1 MKTEKVI
8 VPLAVSAAVVI
19 AGIAAIVVTNNRAA
33 VARANAVAAEM
44 RESEAD
50 KRAKEAKSN
59 EVIANKNSQ
68 AARDAKAKVEAELE
82 IKIAEKEKAVADA
95 KAAEASAVF
104 ANAQAA
110 AARDNAARERDA
122 KESVRLKAEA
132 AKAELDKENARIA
145 GELALSN
152 AAVAEARAKLETEKR
167 RTEAEIA
174 REKLLT
180 LAKIRF
186 EKWER
191 ELIEFKQELDERE
204 RALHPD
210 VSIFDSSNI
219 TWVADREADVIGAE
233 TNRLVKAKYV
243 RMEDDPQLPS
253 STRKLA
259 RADRLAYESRTNRV
273 AQSREKIIATL
284 EKLRDAAVREGRVTD
299 AKFYQK
305 SINSLYPNYQDCN
318 K

>member
-1 MKTEKVI
+1 MKIEKVI

-59 EVIANKNSQ
+59 EVIASKNSQ

-95 KAAEASAVF
+95 KAAEESAVS

-180 LAKIRF
+180 LEKIRF

-233 TNRLVKAKYV
+233 TNRLVKAK
-243 RMEDDPQLPS
+243 DDPQLPS